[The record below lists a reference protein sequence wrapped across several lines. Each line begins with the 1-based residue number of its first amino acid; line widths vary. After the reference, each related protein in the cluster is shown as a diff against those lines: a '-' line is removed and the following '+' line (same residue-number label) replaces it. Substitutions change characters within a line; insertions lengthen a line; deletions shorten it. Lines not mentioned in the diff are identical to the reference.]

1 MHCIT
6 DLVLAG
12 VDDLRGLFSVI
23 GVSWL
28 TEDCSAFH
36 LLAAIHCSTSEADVI
51 LSCYLSDQRLT
62 PVAVRWSDI
71 MQLIIG

>member
-12 VDDLRGLFSVI
+12 VDDLRDLFSVM
-23 GVSWL
+23 GVSLL

-36 LLAAIHCSTSEADVI
+36 LLAAIHRSTSEADVI
-51 LSCYLSDQRLT
+51 LGCCRTND
-62 PVAVRWSDI
+62 
-71 MQLIIG
+71 